1 MDKAL
6 GVPSLE
12 AGIWRSCVK
21 MPAQSED
28 VYKALDKF
36 RMWKEGGRGLIDG
49 GWMTQVTLG
58 AHVRGPLS
66 RKL

>member
-1 MDKAL
+1 
-6 GVPSLE
+6 
-12 AGIWRSCVK
+12 

-36 RMWKEGGRGLIDG
+36 RMWKEGSRGLIDG